1 MSKLSCIYVLYAS
14 SKFEKI
20 RWCSLSLFFTDL
32 TSSSKPRILYGP
44 ISNRT
49 RRAKKDLESPSP
61 SRPSLLRRRWNHIMQ
76 PGSEAIINKPRAN
89 LHENRHSLRLVHE
102 LAEELQ
108 VRGKVS
114 LTPRQLMFVFTPESH
129 HVYPQV
135 SDVLNSIKNPPC
147 KSQGNITI
155 LHSSSKGKS
164 RLAPDIR
171 IRTSHPSKPVLC
183 PPPPNRKKTDKEPVR
198 YLVSSPSPPSQQT
211 QVITSAATTTPTTP
225 TNEAPFTPAPA
236 VAVAVEEAVPLLVAV
251 PVPVPVPVPVSVP
264 VSVDV
269 AAAVEVEVDV
279 NVVDVFGDAGFR
291 TSTPPNTFGGDTAV
305 DALAARLL

>member
-1 MSKLSCIYVLYAS
+1 M
-14 SKFEKI
+14 
-20 RWCSLSLFFTDL
+20 
-32 TSSSKPRILYGP
+32 GP
-44 ISNRT
+44 SPT
-49 RRAKKDLESPSP
+49 EQEGQKKDLESPSP

-135 SDVLNSIKNPPC
+135 SDVLNSIKNPPY

-171 IRTSHPSKPVLC
+171 IRTSHPSNPVLC
-183 PPPPNRKKTDKEPVR
+183 PPPPPPPTARRQTKNQSATSCPAPVHHLSR
-198 YLVSSPSPPSQQT
+198 LKPSQAPPRPHQPHQQTKPPSPP
-211 QVITSAATTTPTTP
+211 PRP
-225 TNEAPFTPAPA
+225 
-236 VAVAVEEAVPLLVAV
+236 
-251 PVPVPVPVPVSVP
+251 
-264 VSVDV
+264 
-269 AAAVEVEVDV
+269 
-279 NVVDVFGDAGFR
+279 
-291 TSTPPNTFGGDTAV
+291 
-305 DALAARLL
+305 